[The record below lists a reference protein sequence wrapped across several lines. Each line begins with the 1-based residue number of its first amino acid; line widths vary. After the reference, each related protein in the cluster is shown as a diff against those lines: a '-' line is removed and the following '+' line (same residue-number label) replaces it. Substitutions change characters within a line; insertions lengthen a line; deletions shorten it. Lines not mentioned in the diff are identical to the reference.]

1 MAFVKR
7 VRLMQARQ
15 MLTAPAENTSV
26 TAVAF
31 ACGFDNPGH
40 FAGDYRLAFGEFPS
54 QTLTK
59 FKGPENQAAAWEIG
73 SNRQNP

>member
-1 MAFVKR
+1 MDFEQSRGKW
-7 VRLMQARQ
+7 
-15 MLTAPAENTSV
+15 LTAPAENTSV

-40 FAGDYRLAFGEFPS
+40 FAGDYRLAFGELPS

-59 FKGPENQAAAWEIG
+59 VKGPAYQSHAASLETG
-73 SNRQNP
+73 SDRQSP